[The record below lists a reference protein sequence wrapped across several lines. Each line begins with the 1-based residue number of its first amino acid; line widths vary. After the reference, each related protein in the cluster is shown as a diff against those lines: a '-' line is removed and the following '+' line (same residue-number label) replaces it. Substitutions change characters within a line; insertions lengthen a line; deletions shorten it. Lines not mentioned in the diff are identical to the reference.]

1 MSEKMRVHI
10 LAKTLNVPSK
20 VILEK
25 CRAEGLGSVVKNHMS
40 TLSAGLDATIRE
52 WFSEGSHD
60 TVLET
65 TARIDLGK
73 ARRKRR
79 PATTVEAPTP
89 PGAVVTAESG
99 GPVSKDLAAPVVAGV
114 SAAEQSSPSA
124 VDEKVEAVVVTV
136 AEAPAVETAAPI
148 ADVMVD
154 VDDTAPSSAG
164 VSVPASDPGLSEVA
178 SGREDNGSA
187 IIAADEASS
196 AVAAIEPPADAGV
209 VKDSG
214 TDEAKEHPDRSG
226 EPPGGAEAAED
237 SEKPDRIQ
245 AAGPQNVP
253 APAKLQGP
261 RVVRYEPIDY
271 SAQRAPR
278 SLPPRT
284 SASGTTPVKPPA
296 LRPAPGVGEGRKA
309 GPRRGRISPRRAAGR
324 TSEAGERLTE
334 YRDRDLAERRQ
345 RLAGATGRRIHGRRS
360 AHGGAAAAAEPKT
373 DVTIN
378 EPIYM
383 KDFCAATGLNFI
395 QCLTALRDEQNLIAN
410 INMVLPSEAAQLLAM
425 HFDITLHVVA
435 AKTKLDEIKE
445 QFAKRERAHPQSRPP
460 VVTVLGHVDH
470 GKTSLLDAFRKTKVV
485 DTEDG
490 GITQHIG
497 ATHIKTPHG
506 TVTFLDTPG
515 HAAFTAMR
523 ARGAQLTDVVVLI
536 IAADDGVMPQTVEA
550 INHAKAAKVPVVVA
564 LTKIDL
570 GDQNKLKIYGQLAEH
585 DLAPSEWGGTVD
597 VIPTSVVTGEGIAE
611 LIEHLSA
618 LSDLL
623 DLKADPTLPAEGT
636 VVEAETKP
644 GVGPVVTVLVQDG
657 TLRVGNVVVCG
668 NAFGK
673 VRALVGDGGKRVKE
687 ASPAVPVEVWGLSDV
702 PVAGDKLY
710 CVETLQV
717 ASEIAGEI
725 KRARIEQNRQQSRK
739 MNTLEEMFLRRD
751 SEEIPELNVIIKAD
765 VDGSVAVLRETLTKM
780 SADEVTLAIRHAGVG
795 PVNDSDVQLAAT
807 SNAIIVS
814 FRVDISPGARR
825 LADRLGVDVR
835 AYRVIYNVTDDIK
848 KALEGLLAPEEKI
861 ETRGS
866 AEVREVFHISKLGV
880 VAGCHVTSGT
890 VDRGHL
896 AKVIRDGVVVREGSK
911 LSSLRRFKE
920 DVKEVR
926 SGLECGIRLEGF
938 DDVHAG
944 DVIEMYEIVKIPR
957 KL

>member
-89 PGAVVTAESG
+89 TGAVVTAESG
-99 GPVSKDLAAPVVAGV
+99 VPVSKDVAAPVVAGV
-114 SAAEQSSPSA
+114 SATEQSSPSA
-124 VDEKVEAVVVTV
+124 VDEKVEAGVVTV

-187 IIAADEASS
+187 IIAADEAFPA
-196 AVAAIEPPADAGV
+196 AVAATESPADAGV

-214 TDEAKEHPDRSG
+214 TDEAEEHPDRSG

-237 SEKPDRIQ
+237 SKKPDPIQ

-278 SLPPRT
+278 SSPPRPSPGDT
-284 SASGTTPVKPPA
+284 APVRPPVS
-296 LRPAPGVGEGRKA
+296 RPAPGVGEGRKA

-445 QFAKRERAHPQSRPP
+445 QFAKRERAHSQSRPP

-485 DTEDG
+485 ATEDG

-523 ARGAQLTDVVVLI
+523 ARGAELTDVVVLI

-570 GDQNKLKIYGQLAEH
+570 GDQNKLKIYGQLTEH
-585 DLAPSEWGGTVD
+585 GLTPSGEWGGEID
-597 VIPTSVVTGEGIAE
+597 VIETSATTGRGIDELVEHLAE
-611 LIEHLSA
+611 LSHL
-618 LSDLL
+618 LE
-623 DLKADPTLPAEGT
+623 LKADPTIPASGA
-636 VVEAETKP
+636 VIEAKTKA
-644 GVGPVVTVLVQDG
+644 GVGAVIQVLVQDG
-657 TLRVGNVVVCG
+657 TLKVGRTIVCG
-668 NAFGK
+668 NAAGK
-673 VRALVGDGGKRVKE
+673 VRALLNDRGERIQE
-687 ASPAVPVEVWGLSDV
+687 AGPAMPVEVWGLDEV
-702 PVAGDKLY
+702 PSSGDKFFEL
-710 CVETLQV
+710 TV
-717 ASEIAGEI
+717 AAGEGRRRRNGRYAFEEGATAI
-725 KRARIEQNRQQSRK
+725 SQSR
-739 MNTLEEMFLRRD
+739 
-751 SEEIPELNVIIKAD
+751 
-765 VDGSVAVLRETLTKM
+765 
-780 SADEVTLAIRHAGVG
+780 
-795 PVNDSDVQLAAT
+795 
-807 SNAIIVS
+807 
-814 FRVDISPGARR
+814 
-825 LADRLGVDVR
+825 
-835 AYRVIYNVTDDIK
+835 
-848 KALEGLLAPEEKI
+848 
-861 ETRGS
+861 
-866 AEVREVFHISKLGV
+866 
-880 VAGCHVTSGT
+880 
-890 VDRGHL
+890 HL
-896 AKVIRDGVVVREGSK
+896 AGTAQTARHG
-911 LSSLRRFKE
+911 
-920 DVKEVR
+920 
-926 SGLECGIRLEGF
+926 
-938 DDVHAG
+938 
-944 DVIEMYEIVKIPR
+944 
-957 KL
+957 